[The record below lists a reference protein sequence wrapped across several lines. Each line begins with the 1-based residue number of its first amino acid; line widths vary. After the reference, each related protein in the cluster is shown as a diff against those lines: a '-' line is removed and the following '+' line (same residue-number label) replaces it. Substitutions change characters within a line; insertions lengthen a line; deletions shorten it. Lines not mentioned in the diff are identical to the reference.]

1 MNVKMETLSFFD
13 VIPQELNEIISLYVG
28 ELSIY
33 LLTLKEIAP
42 FYQIVISIKFWKRL
56 FNESNLPVMNKD
68 IINLFEG
75 IAPHSIK
82 KFSEYTPDQ
91 LFYIFIGEYTNLQ
104 SAVLSYERYI
114 ENMNFTM
121 KVSVNVFNNI
131 SFFYDNIDASAFPFI
146 NSILYQSIGGVYL
159 VPNRYTS
166 KSIFIDS
173 DYLFQINKNGKLLDF
188 NYAGTPLIV
197 KSGNNFD
204 FLKKIFLYL
213 FYYKIKF
220 DILYKL

>member
-13 VIPQELNEIISLYVG
+13 VIPQELNEIISLYVE

-42 FYQIVISIKFWKRL
+42 FYQIVTSIKFWKRL
-56 FNESNLPVMNKD
+56 FNESNLPVMDKD

-82 KFSEYTPDQ
+82 KFSKYTPDQ
-91 LFYIFIGEYTNLQ
+91 LFYIFSGEYVNLQ
-104 SAVLSYERYI
+104 SAVFSYEKSI

-121 KVSVNVFNNI
+121 TVSINVFNDI
-131 SFFYDNIDASAFPFI
+131 SFFYDNVDASAFPFI
-146 NSILYQSIGGVYL
+146 NSMLNKFLGGIILT
-159 VPNRYTS
+159 PNRYTG
-166 KSIFIDS
+166 KGIFIDS

-197 KSGNNFD
+197 KSGNNFN

-220 DILYKL
+220 NMSYKL